1 MKHRTT
7 TVVAI
12 LTVSA
17 LSTPSFGQLFGS
29 DAFST
34 AIGTIDPNDA
44 TWSQIGPAGQ
54 VITGMAYDRN
64 TDTFYGIS
72 PSGNRVYTI
81 DEHTGAARGLPD
93 MLAYDNANGLAFD
106 PINNILY
113 GTDNNTNDLFWV
125 DLANGRSNTIARIG
139 GGFSEIEGLAFDAD
153 NDVLYGLTQLQS
165 AIVSIDVRT
174 GEATHVASIESQ
186 VWRGLTWDGDT
197 ASLYLSA
204 VNIFEDAAIFRY
216 NIADDRL
223 VFVGHS
229 IGVEAVQGLAH
240 RSIPAPA
247 SVAVLGLGGAF
258 ASRRRRRG

>member
-1 MKHRTT
+1 MKHSSLTIA
-7 TVVAI
+7 AI

-17 LSTPSFGQLFGS
+17 LSAPSFGQLFGS

-34 AIGTIDPNDA
+34 AIGTIDPNDGG
-44 TWSQIGPAGQ
+44 WSQIGPAGQ
-54 VITGMAYDRN
+54 VINGMAYDRN
-64 TDTFYGIS
+64 TDTFFGIS
-72 PSGNRVYTI
+72 ASGDRVYTI
-81 DEHTGAARGLPD
+81 NQHTGAATALGD

-113 GTDNNTNDLFWV
+113 GTDNNTNELFWV
-125 DLANGRSNTIARIG
+125 DTNNGRSNFLARIG

-165 AIVSIDVRT
+165 AIVRIDVRT
-174 GEATHVASIESQ
+174 GEATHVASLQAE

-197 ASLYLSA
+197 GSLYLSA

-216 NIADDRL
+216 DIAADR
-223 VFVGHS
+223 VSFIGHS

-247 SVAVLGLGGAF
+247 SVALLGLGGAF
-258 ASRRRRRG
+258 AQRRRRHG